1 MITFEEKV
9 EAMIMFNRQ
18 IGERKAAEFAV
29 RLDDVVENLGRNN
42 ESFVQ
47 AFREM
52 LAAEHGVQLTA
63 SGVGVLARFG
73 KLLVRL
79 GWWLAKIG
87 GN

>member
-52 LAAEHGVQLTA
+52 LAAEQCVQRICRWARQKLA
-63 SGVGVLARFG
+63 SRKAANR
-73 KLLVRL
+73 
-79 GWWLAKIG
+79 
-87 GN
+87 